1 MKRLVVPLLLGTM
14 LGAPAIAQD
23 LAGSLPLGGM
33 PQSNQPTRAAKPLD
47 AAVEEQLV
55 LFDFEQH
62 DRMTLPVR
70 MAEGQIVDFMVDTGA
85 ERSAI
90 SSELAE
96 RLSLRETG
104 MKTVVSFAGVT
115 YVPSVAAPSFA
126 ITEDEWQSREM
137 LTFGRRAIGADGV
150 IGIDS
155 LQDKVVTFDFA
166 NQEMRMRK
174 ADAGKLTA
182 GSREVAV
189 DLEERDGRMIISN
202 AKIDKLQVD
211 MIIDTGSAVSV
222 GNYALRDELIRRDK
236 VSGLTEGVM
245 LTFTGQ
251 LVPVE
256 VGLVRNVD
264 VDGFTIA
271 RMPVA
276 FVQSDSFEY
285 LGYADKPVLYFGM
298 EAMRAFQQ
306 MQIDFANRRAI
317 FKARGVPAFNSR
329 STWWVEEE
337 QKRNRERAA
346 TERSGTGSQ

>member
-1 MKRLVVPLLLGTM
+1 MMRLVVPLMLGTM
-14 LGAPAIAQD
+14 MGAPVAAQD
-23 LAGSLPLGGM
+23 LAGNLPIGGM
-33 PQSNQPTRAAKPLD
+33 PQSNQPSKADRPLD
-47 AAVEEQLV
+47 SAVEEQLV
-55 LFDFEQH
+55 LFDFERH
-62 DRMTLPVR
+62 DRMTLPIR
-70 MAEGQIVDFMVDTGA
+70 MADGATVDFMVDTGA

-90 SSELAE
+90 SVELAE
-96 RLSLRETG
+96 ELGLRETG
-104 MKTVVSFAGVT
+104 TKTVISFAGVSS
-115 YVPSVAAPSFA
+115 VPSVAAPSFA
-126 ITEDEWQSREM
+126 ITEDDWQSREM

-174 ADAGKLTA
+174 SDAGKLTA

-202 AKIDKLQVD
+202 AKIDKLDID

-222 GNYALRDELIRRDK
+222 GNKALRDELLRRGK
-236 VSGLTEGVM
+236 VEGLTEGVM

-256 VGLVRNVD
+256 VGVVRNVD
-264 VDGFTIA
+264 VDGFTIS

-276 FVQSDSFEY
+276 FVQSDSFDY
-285 LGYADKPVLYFGM
+285 LGYADTPVLYFGM

-306 MQIDFANRRAI
+306 MQVDFANKRAI

-346 TERSGTGSQ
+346 VERSPGPSQ